1 MSGGARSEAKGG
13 LQVWRAYPLFHL
25 LFIQGAAPVRER
37 AVLPQGLGEFGVEL
51 VSQAC
56 WDSLPD
62 QDENHDHG
70 CLTCVACSLTHQ
82 AE

>member
-1 MSGGARSEAKGG
+1 MSGGARSEAEGG
-13 LQVWRAYPLFHL
+13 VASLFHL
-25 LFIQGAAPVRER
+25 LFVEGTAPVRER
-37 AVLPQGLGEFGVEL
+37 AVLPQGVGELGVEL

-70 CLTCVACSLTHQ
+70 RLTRVARSLAHQ
-82 AE
+82 TE